1 MLHVQYKHSLTG
13 KSDNLVSHYPAK
25 INLEQVLKK
34 TEGFRKRFITAC
46 IEKEDAIKLAGFDNL
61 LF

>member
-1 MLHVQYKHSLTG
+1 MLSITG
-13 KSDNLVSHYPAK
+13 NSDNLVSHHPAK
-25 INLEQVLKK
+25 IIPEQVLKE